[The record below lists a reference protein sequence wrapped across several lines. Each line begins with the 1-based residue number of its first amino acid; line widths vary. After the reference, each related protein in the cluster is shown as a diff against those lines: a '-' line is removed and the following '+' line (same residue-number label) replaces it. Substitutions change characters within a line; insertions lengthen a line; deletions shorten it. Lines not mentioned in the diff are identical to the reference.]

1 MSLVV
6 LTNIPTPYRTAFF
19 DALAEEAAR
28 ATSVVSS
35 SPWRLNR
42 QVPSG
47 CSVNYRP
54 KKCAVC
60 CGPPTRL
67 C

>member
-28 ATSVVSS
+28 AGKRVHV
-35 SPWRLNR
+35 L
-42 QVPSG
+42 
-47 CSVNYRP
+47 
-54 KKCAVC
+54 
-60 CGPPTRL
+60 
-67 C
+67 